1 MAKPPPAP
9 AIVTRRN
16 VLTGGYALAFATAA
30 YGVQDAPTGWRS
42 KFAAVERASGGT
54 LGACVLDT
62 ASGRA
67 IGWRENERFAHC
79 SSFKLSLAALI
90 FHLHE
95 RGAIALD
102 ERLRYTQADLVPNS
116 PATQA
121 HLATGMTVRELAHA
135 AVLVSDN
142 AAANL
147 LLRKIGGPARL
158 TAYWRALGDEISR
171 LDRFEPE
178 LNLVPP
184 GEVRDT
190 TTPAAMAHT
199 LARLL
204 TGPALGQQSRQTL
217 IDWMAE
223 VQTGLHRIRAGL
235 PTGWKA
241 GDKTGTG
248 DTLVDVAWIEPPRGA
263 MLIVTGYFRPAAGAG
278 PDIAARGE
286 QALAEIGRIAASWA
300 GSHRKGGR
308 S

>member
-1 MAKPPPAP
+1 MAKPPPSP
-9 AIVTRRN
+9 AILTRRN
-16 VLTGGYALAFATAA
+16 VLAGGCALAFATAA
-30 YGVQDAPTGWRS
+30 YGVQGAPTGWRR

-102 ERLRYTQADLVPNS
+102 ERIRYTQADLVPKS

-121 HLATGMTVRELAHA
+121 NLTSGMTVRELAHA

-223 VQTGLHRIRAGL
+223 VQTGSHRIRAGL
-235 PTGWKA
+235 PAGWKA

-278 PDIAARGE
+278 PDIASRGE
-286 QALAEIGRIAASWA
+286 RALAEIGRIAVGWA
-300 GSHRKGGR
+300 VSHRKGG
-308 S
+308 